1 MKRWLRAIRT
11 ANGYTQQELARAA
24 DISQTAYS
32 YIEND
37 EKLPRLCT
45 AKRLGEILG
54 VSPLAFYDD
63 SFAPGM
69 DEFIIP
75 ERRAEETDRTRSYC
89 MRRQRSGLDEGTA
102 AVGRRSAVGMRFRDL
117 KEELMELLEDESAED
132 AVELLDSLYEMKA
145 RIEMLEGALL
155 EESDE

>member
-11 ANGYTQQELARAA
+11 ANGYTQQELAKAA

-32 YIEND
+32 YIENE

-69 DEFIIP
+69 DELIIP
-75 ERRAEETDRTRSYC
+75 ERCCQDTDSDFALS
-89 MRRQRSGLDEGTA
+89 RRRCRSGMEEGAA

-117 KEELMELLEDESAED
+117 KEELMELLEEQSADD

-155 EESDE
+155 EECDD